1 MLVTGGMIRLID
13 MPRMTSKIIDIQR
26 WDARLFRNPST
37 DGAQGKCSAHGKSS
51 CHRPA
56 VAYVALSDAGTDRKE
71 WGACDQWLA
80 TNEDAVEYL
89 RAHPLD

>member
-1 MLVTGGMIRLID
+1 MLVVDGTIKLID

-37 DGAQGKCSAHGKSS
+37 DGAQRMCSAHGKSS
-51 CHRPA
+51 CNRPA

-71 WGACDQWLA
+71 WGACDEWLA

>member
-1 MLVTGGMIRLID
+1 MIRLIA

-37 DGAQGKCSAHGKSS
+37 DGAQRKCSAHGKES
-51 CHRPA
+51 CNRPA
-56 VAYVALSDAGTDRKE
+56 VAYVALSDARTERKE

-80 TNEDAVEYL
+80 TNEDAVAYL
-89 RAHPLD
+89 AAHPLA